1 MNKNWAVKKIKNML
15 ILFKIQLIKG
25 TFMKGKS
32 WAINHLI
39 RTDSKYNN
47 WMNKIWLLFNPK

>member
-1 MNKNWAVKKIKNML
+1 MNKNWVAKKIKNML

-32 WAINHLI
+32 
-39 RTDSKYNN
+39 
-47 WMNKIWLLFNPK
+47 